1 MKVSQNFQPFLSLV
15 GSFRSE
21 TQQSRRRSNSLALR
35 CQGERAVF
43 VFCDSAG
50 FQSKERTRFL
60 PNPSR
65 ISVKYDEWVG
75 HSRVRHSH
83 KPDMTIS
90 LRIWSQQQVTTLGR
104 GHVFVHISSSC
115 TSEVTGSSRTIYK
128 LHLNQI
134 SERNEANTRTEHSMT
149 RGFLFIA
156 RDRKWRKGFE
166 NKAHKPK
173 KFDVIFHFRF
183 MTSRVAMT
191 KTKWSILYVLR
202 YSDTYFALFPE
213 ISESMGKLSGLQ
225 GVLRLVSRS
234 YRIPRRFST
243 KFAHLC
249 TCVGKNHAN
258 KTRKINRAFD
268 RKWDK

>member
-15 GSFRSE
+15 GSFRSK

-75 HSRVRHSH
+75 HTRVRHSH
-83 KPDMTIS
+83 KPDVTIS

-156 RDRKWRKGFE
+156 RDRKWRKGFDKQSTQAEEIWSYFPFPFYDVTRCHDE
-166 NKAHKPK
+166 NK
-173 KFDVIFHFRF
+173 VIHIV
-183 MTSRVAMT
+183 RVA
-191 KTKWSILYVLR
+191 LLR
-202 YSDTYFALFPE
+202 HIFR
-213 ISESMGKLSGLQ
+213 
-225 GVLRLVSRS
+225 VVSRNLRIHGKTIWVTGRFKACFSFLSNS
-234 YRIPRRFST
+234 YAFFDQVCSPLYLCRQEPRE
-243 KFAHLC
+243 
-249 TCVGKNHAN
+249 
-258 KTRKINRAFD
+258 
-268 RKWDK
+268 